1 MIGRNAMRRL
11 ELANTGRSTTQLGFG
26 CAYLQPENRD
36 LIDAAFAAGIRHFDV
51 ARSYGNGLSEVCL
64 GKMLKGRAS
73 EVTITSKFG
82 LRPRYRSALYPL
94 LRAVVRRVRPTRR
107 TQGPLGPSAP
117 RASVPRRNKVDFTP
131 AEARRS
137 LEETRRKLGL
147 DRVDILLLH
156 EATADDLGTP
166 ALHDF
171 LETCV
176 ATGRIGT
183 YGIGGESGNLPELV
197 GRRSAYCR
205 VLQYDWTPAEPA
217 VKHANAFQIL
227 FRCHS
232 RDTWAIQSALEAEP
246 ARLRQWSETV
256 GLDLAEPRRLASLL
270 LKAAL
275 DVRPDDVILFSSASA
290 GSIEEN
296 VRIANDAS
304 LSPPALRLVE
314 LLRREGAA
322 AL

>member
-1 MIGRNAMRRL
+1 MRRL
-11 ELANTGRSTTQLGFG
+11 ELANTERSTTQLGFG
-26 CAYLQPENRD
+26 CAYIFPENRD
-36 LIDAAFAAGIRHFDV
+36 LISAAFDAGIRHFDV
-51 ARSYGNGLSEVCL
+51 ARAYGRGLSEACL
-64 GKMLKGRAS
+64 GKTLKGRAS

-82 LRPRYRSALYPL
+82 IWPPYTSALYPV
-94 LRAVVRRVRPTRR
+94 LRAIVRRARPHTRR
-107 TQGPLGPSAP
+107 PAGPPSPPAP
-117 RASVPRRNKVDFTP
+117 RANAPRRKADFAP
-131 AEARRS
+131 AEASKS
-137 LEETRRKLGL
+137 LEESLRKLGL
-147 DRVDILLLH
+147 DRVDVLLLH

-183 YGIGGESGNLPELV
+183 YGVGGESGNLPDLV

-205 VLQYDWTPAEPA
+205 VLQYDWTPVEPV

-232 RDTWAIQSALEAEP
+232 RDTWTIQSALEADP
-246 ARLRQWSETV
+246 ARQRRWSETV
-256 GLDLAEPRRLASLL
+256 GVDLAEPRRLASLL

-275 DVRPDDVILFSSASA
+275 DVRPDDLILFSSASPR
-290 GSIEEN
+290 SIEEN

-304 LSPPALRLVE
+304 LNAPALRLVK
-314 LLRREGAA
+314 LLRRECAA
-322 AL
+322 PL